1 VLIWHPM
8 FTSKWKDFEKYK
20 LKDKLEKYDST
31 LTATENMY
39 ENDYRKIY
47 DSGNLVYLYIK
58 K

>member
-1 VLIWHPM
+1 M